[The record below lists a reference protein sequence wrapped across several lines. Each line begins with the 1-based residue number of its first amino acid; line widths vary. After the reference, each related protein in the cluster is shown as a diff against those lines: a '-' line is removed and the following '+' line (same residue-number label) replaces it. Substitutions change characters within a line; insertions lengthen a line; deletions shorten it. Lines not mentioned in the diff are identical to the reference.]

1 MSIIKLKKEKQKNLK
16 VLSKVIEII
25 AKIGKVLVTICIP
38 IVIIAALFVP
48 HLLNNITVGDNSIS
62 FGEMNIVEDT
72 VNNSTFI
79 KIGNTIIAEE
89 NEDIN
94 AIMQLK
100 EILDNNSKSKMI
112 GCSIIGFIFVIAD
125 LFVIRM
131 ILKHLEKLFTN
142 INKIDTPFTMEN
154 VEHIKKMAY
163 LMIISIILPIISD
176 GLFATITKSNWNLD
190 IELFSIVE
198 ILVLFAASYIFEYG
212 YSIQSETDA
221 KIYGEESQSGEN
233 VEEK

>member
-48 HLLNNITVGDNSIS
+48 YLLNNITVGDNSIS

-112 GCSIIGFIFVIAD
+112 GCSIIGFIFIIAD

-198 ILVLFAASYIFEYG
+198 ILILFAASYIFEYG
-212 YSIQSETDA
+212 YTIQSETDA

>member
-48 HLLNNITVGDNSIS
+48 YLLNNITVGDNSIS

-112 GCSIIGFIFVIAD
+112 GCSIIGFIFIIAD

-198 ILVLFAASYIFEYG
+198 ILILFAASYIFEYG

>member
-48 HLLNNITVGDNSIS
+48 YLLNNITVGDNSIS

-112 GCSIIGFIFVIAD
+112 GCSIIGFIFIIAD

-131 ILKHLEKLFTN
+131 ILKHIEDLFTN

-198 ILVLFAASYIFEYG
+198 ILILFAASYIFEYG